1 MRLHPE
7 EPEAPSWEALDDAG
21 LTLRIRRLLPAKGHA
36 LVLVDGRSGAGKSTF
51 GARLAQLLDGA
62 LVHTDDISWNH
73 DAIDWAHLLVDG
85 VITPWR
91 RGEAVAYQP
100 PGWVAEKRQGAVEVL
115 PAPLLVVE
123 GVGAGRAELAAGADL
138 VIWVQ
143 SDRDTARRRG
153 LARDVELGR
162 SPEEAEAFWD
172 EWMRAE
178 EPFLAA
184 DQPWS
189 RASLVVNGTP
199 PGATRAHTLLA
210 PGPLGQGE
218 DQGVRR

>member
-7 EPEAPSWEALDDAG
+7 EPEAPSWETLGDAE
-21 LTLRIRRLLPAKGHA
+21 LTLRIRKLLPAKGQA
-36 LVLVDGRSGAGKSTF
+36 LILVDGRSGAGKSTF
-51 GARLAQLLDGA
+51 GAHLALLLDGA
-62 LVHTDDISWNH
+62 LVHTDDIAWNH
-73 DAIDWAHLLVDG
+73 DVIDWAPLLVDG

-91 RGEAVAYQP
+91 RGEAVDYQP
-100 PGWVAEKRQGAVEVL
+100 PGWLSEGRAGAVEVL
-115 PAPLLVVE
+115 ACPLLVVE
-123 GVGAGRAELAAGADL
+123 GVGAGRAELAACADL
-138 VIWVQ
+138 VVWVQ
-143 SDRDTARRRG
+143 SDRDTARSRG

-189 RASLVVNGTP
+189 RASLVINGTP
-199 PGATRAHTLLA
+199 PEATRAHILLA
-210 PGPLGQGE
+210 PGPLGQA
-218 DQGVRR
+218 DATLRR